1 MSSGIAASIT
11 EDDLL
16 GGAVRIRQPARGYR
30 VTSDAVLLAALTP
43 VQSGQRV
50 LEMGTGYGQVALCLL
65 ARAPDLQVTGLELMA
80 AAAALA
86 RENAALNGWGDHLF
100 IVEGS
105 VETYD
110 GQHDFDVVV
119 CNPPYR
125 PATTHTPSPDP
136 IKAAATVLQQPLPH
150 WAACAARA
158 LAPTGH
164 LVMILDARQ
173 EAAAVDA
180 CIQADLGQIQILP
193 LASFSG
199 DKAKRILLLARY
211 GGGALSRLPDLVMH
225 EADSSWRAE
234 IKDILMAP
242 KALHPWCA

>member
-43 VQSGQRV
+43 VKPEQCV

-65 ARAPDLQVTGLELMA
+65 AREPSLRITGLELMDA
-80 AAAALA
+80 AADLA
-86 RENAALNGWGDHLF
+86 RENAALNGRSDCLSVIG
-100 IVEGS
+100 GS

-110 GQHDFDVVV
+110 GQHAFDVVMS
-119 CNPPYR
+119 NPPYR

-136 IKAAATVLQQPLPH
+136 IKAAATVLQHPLPH

-158 LAPTGH
+158 LTPEGH
-164 LVMILDARQ
+164 LVMILDSRQ
-173 EAAAVDA
+173 EADAVAA
-180 CIQADLGQIQILP
+180 CDLAELGDIQILP
-193 LASFSG
+193 LLSFAGS
-199 DKAKRILLLARY
+199 DAKRIVLHACRGVSQLRF
-211 GGGALSRLPDLVMH
+211 LPGLVMH
-225 EADSSWRAE
+225 EDDSSWRAE
-234 IKDILMAP
+234 IKAVLMTP
-242 KALHPWCA
+242 GALHPWF